1 MCRCRRDKEEPKVKL
16 LEDMIREKGE
26 VYPGNILKVDSFLNH
41 MVDVSLMDKMGEEF
55 YQRYKDAGITKILT
69 IEASGI
75 AIASFVA
82 KRFEVPM
89 LFAKKTK
96 SLNIGDDVYTSRV
109 SSYTHGIDYDITVS
123 RKYLDSSDTVLL
135 IDDFLA
141 LGNAMKGLIEICDQ
155 ARARVAGIGICIEKG
170 FQPGGADLR
179 MMGIDVMS
187 LAIIERMGDDGTIEF
202 QRQED

>member
-1 MCRCRRDKEEPKVKL
+1 MKL

-55 YQRYKDAGITKILT
+55 YQRYKDAGITKVLT

-75 AIASFVA
+75 AIAAFVA
-82 KRFEVPM
+82 RRFDVPM
-89 LFAKKTK
+89 LFAKKSK
-96 SLNIGDDVYTSRV
+96 SLNIGVDVYTSRV
-109 SSYTHGIDYDITVS
+109 SSYTHGTDYDITVS

-135 IDDFLA
+135 IDDFMA

-187 LAIIERMGDDGTIEF
+187 LAIIESMGDDGTIEF

>member
-1 MCRCRRDKEEPKVKL
+1 MKL

-55 YQRYKDAGITKILT
+55 YERYKDAGITKILT

-82 KRFEVPM
+82 RRFEVPM
-89 LFAKKTK
+89 LFAKKSK

-109 SSYTHGIDYDITVS
+109 SSYTHGMDYDITVS

-187 LAIIERMGDDGTIEF
+187 LAIIESMGDDGTIEF

>member
-1 MCRCRRDKEEPKVKL
+1 MKL

-55 YQRYKDAGITKILT
+55 YQRYKDAGITKVLT

-75 AIASFVA
+75 AIAAFVA
-82 KRFEVPM
+82 RRFDVPM
-89 LFAKKTK
+89 LFAKKSK

-109 SSYTHGIDYDITVS
+109 SSYTHGTDYDITVS

-135 IDDFLA
+135 IDDFMA

>member
-1 MCRCRRDKEEPKVKL
+1 MKL

-55 YQRYKDAGITKILT
+55 YERYKDAGITKILT

-75 AIASFVA
+75 AIACFVA
-82 KRFEVPM
+82 RRFEVPM

-109 SSYTHGIDYDITVS
+109 SSYTHGTDYDITVS

-187 LAIIERMGDDGTIEF
+187 LAIIESMGDDGTIEF

>member
-1 MCRCRRDKEEPKVKL
+1 MKL

-41 MVDVSLMDKMGEEF
+41 MVDVSLMDKMGEAF
-55 YQRYKDAGITKILT
+55 YERYKDAGITKILT

-75 AIASFVA
+75 AVAGFVA

-89 LFAKKTK
+89 LFAKKSK

-109 SSYTHGIDYDITVS
+109 SSYTHGTDYDITVS

-155 ARARVAGIGICIEKG
+155 ARAKVAGIGICIEKG

-187 LAIIERMGDDGTIEF
+187 LAIIESMGDDGTIEF

>member
-1 MCRCRRDKEEPKVKL
+1 
-16 LEDMIREKGE
+16 
-26 VYPGNILKVDSFLNH
+26 
-41 MVDVSLMDKMGEEF
+41 
-55 YQRYKDAGITKILT
+55 
-69 IEASGI
+69 
-75 AIASFVA
+75 
-82 KRFEVPM
+82 M

-109 SSYTHGIDYDITVS
+109 SSYTHGTDYDITVS

>member
-1 MCRCRRDKEEPKVKL
+1 VKL

-41 MVDVSLMDKMGEEF
+41 MVDVSLMDKMAEEF
-55 YQRYKDAGITKILT
+55 YERYKDAGITKILT

-82 KRFEVPM
+82 RRFEVPM

-109 SSYTHGIDYDITVS
+109 SSYTHGTDYDITVS

-187 LAIIERMGDDGTIEF
+187 LAIIESMGDDGTIEF

>member
-1 MCRCRRDKEEPKVKL
+1 MKL

-55 YQRYKDAGITKILT
+55 YQRYKDAGITKVLT

-75 AIASFVA
+75 AIAAFVA
-82 KRFEVPM
+82 RRFDVPM
-89 LFAKKTK
+89 LFAKKSK
-96 SLNIGDDVYTSRV
+96 SLNIGDDAYTSRV
-109 SSYTHGIDYDITVS
+109 SSYTHGTDYDITVS

-135 IDDFLA
+135 IDDFMA

-155 ARARVAGIGICIEKG
+155 ARARVTGIGICIEKG

-187 LAIIERMGDDGTIEF
+187 LAIIERMGDDGSIEF

>member
-1 MCRCRRDKEEPKVKL
+1 MKL

-55 YQRYKDAGITKILT
+55 YERYKDAGITKVLT

-75 AIASFVA
+75 AVAGFVA

-89 LFAKKTK
+89 LFAKKSK

-109 SSYTHGIDYDITVS
+109 SSYTHGTDYDITVS

-155 ARARVAGIGICIEKG
+155 ARAKVAGIGICIEKG

-187 LAIIERMGDDGTIEF
+187 LAIIESMGDDGTIEF

>member
-1 MCRCRRDKEEPKVKL
+1 VKL

-55 YQRYKDAGITKILT
+55 YERYKDAGITKILT

-109 SSYTHGIDYDITVS
+109 SSYTHGTDYDITVS

-187 LAIIERMGDDGTIEF
+187 LAIIESMGDDGTIEF

>member
-1 MCRCRRDKEEPKVKL
+1 MKL

-55 YQRYKDAGITKILT
+55 YQRYKDAGITKVLT

-75 AIASFVA
+75 AIAAFVA
-82 KRFEVPM
+82 RRFDVPM
-89 LFAKKTK
+89 LFAKKSK

-109 SSYTHGIDYDITVS
+109 SSYTHGTDYDITVS

-135 IDDFLA
+135 IDDFMA

-187 LAIIERMGDDGTIEF
+187 LAIIESMGDDGTIEF

>member
-1 MCRCRRDKEEPKVKL
+1 MCRYLGDKEEPKVKL

-75 AIASFVA
+75 AVASFVA
-82 KRFEVPM
+82 RRFEVPM
-89 LFAKKTK
+89 LFAKKSK

-109 SSYTHGIDYDITVS
+109 SSYTHGTDYDITVS

-170 FQPGGADLR
+170 FQPGGSDLR

-187 LAIIERMGDDGTIEF
+187 LAIIESMGDDGTIEF

>member
-1 MCRCRRDKEEPKVKL
+1 MKL
-16 LEDMIREKGE
+16 LEDLIREKGE

-55 YQRYKDAGITKILT
+55 YQRYKDAGITKVLT

-75 AIASFVA
+75 AIAAFVA
-82 KRFEVPM
+82 RRFDVPM
-89 LFAKKTK
+89 LFAKKSK
-96 SLNIGDDVYTSRV
+96 SLNIGDDAYTSRV
-109 SSYTHGIDYDITVS
+109 SSYTHGTDYDITVS

-135 IDDFLA
+135 IDDFMA

-155 ARARVAGIGICIEKG
+155 ARARVTGIGICIEKG

-187 LAIIERMGDDGTIEF
+187 LAIIERMGDDGSIEF

>member
-1 MCRCRRDKEEPKVKL
+1 MKL

-55 YQRYKDAGITKILT
+55 YERYKDAGITKILT

-82 KRFEVPM
+82 RRFEVPM

-109 SSYTHGIDYDITVS
+109 SSYTHGTDYDITVS

-170 FQPGGADLR
+170 FQSGGADLR

-187 LAIIERMGDDGTIEF
+187 LAIIESMGDDGTIEF

>member
-1 MCRCRRDKEEPKVKL
+1 VKL
-16 LEDMIREKGE
+16 LENMIREKGE

-55 YQRYKDAGITKILT
+55 YERYKDAGITKILT

-109 SSYTHGIDYDITVS
+109 SSYTHGTDYDITVS

-170 FQPGGADLR
+170 FQSGGADLR

-187 LAIIERMGDDGTIEF
+187 LAIIESMGNDGTIEF

>member
-1 MCRCRRDKEEPKVKL
+1 MKL
-16 LEDMIREKGE
+16 LENMIREKGE

-55 YQRYKDAGITKILT
+55 YERYKDAGITKILT

-109 SSYTHGIDYDITVS
+109 SSYTHGTDYDITVS

-170 FQPGGADLR
+170 FQSGGADLR

-187 LAIIERMGDDGTIEF
+187 LAIIESMGNDGTIEF

>member
-1 MCRCRRDKEEPKVKL
+1 
-16 LEDMIREKGE
+16 MIREKGE

-55 YQRYKDAGITKILT
+55 YERYKDAGITKILT

-75 AIASFVA
+75 AIACFVA
-82 KRFEVPM
+82 RRFEVPM

-109 SSYTHGIDYDITVS
+109 SSYTHGTDYDITVS

>member
-1 MCRCRRDKEEPKVKL
+1 MKL

-55 YQRYKDAGITKILT
+55 YQRYKDAGIAKILT

-82 KRFEVPM
+82 RRFEVPM

-109 SSYTHGIDYDITVS
+109 SSYTHGTDYDITVS

-187 LAIIERMGDDGTIEF
+187 LAIIESMGDDGTIEF

>member
-1 MCRCRRDKEEPKVKL
+1 MKL

-55 YQRYKDAGITKILT
+55 YQRYKDAGITKVLT

-75 AIASFVA
+75 AIAAFVA
-82 KRFEVPM
+82 RRFDVPM
-89 LFAKKTK
+89 LFAKKSK

-109 SSYTHGIDYDITVS
+109 SSYTHGTDYDITVS

-135 IDDFLA
+135 IDDFMA

-187 LAIIERMGDDGTIEF
+187 LAIIERMGDDGSIEF